1 MIAAPARLR
10 ALSPLTPPSP
20 AGTTGQAPCTRCGVA
35 VDSRHFDA
43 SGFAPLPERGREVL
57 LAHVELRPQYCGV
70 LEYFSQF
77 TDQFA
82 RDSSQVE
89 TPGLQWLILVNRQV
103 LDPYLK
109 LEHIVNPWGFGSFQ
123 LLLRLPEGASVDFI
137 VRRSLAD
144 ADTPSAIQRLG
155 GRLCGRYWYD
165 SSFGGVQ
172 RHGNTP

>member
-1 MIAAPARLR
+1 MHAALAPTR
-10 ALSPLTPPSP
+10 ASTASP
-20 AGTTGQAPCTRCGVA
+20 AVDNSAGCTRCGLA
-35 VDSRHFDA
+35 IDSRHFDA
-43 SGFAPLPERGREVL
+43 SGFAPLPARGREAL

-109 LEHIVNPWGFGSFQ
+109 LEHIVNPWGFGSFH
-123 LLLRLPEGASVDFI
+123 LLLRLPEGASIDLI
-137 VRRSLAD
+137 VRRGLT
-144 ADTPSAIQRLG
+144 DTVATDGIQRLG
-155 GRLCGRYWYD
+155 GRLSGRYWYD

-172 RHGNTP
+172 QHGHTR